1 MADRRLYLPCPGRQG
16 ADQDRDAFGRLVDRD
31 FDDTLPLPPMTSSPE
46 MPAPIWNSISLR
58 NAASSNASA
67 LVKGVTIAV

>member
-1 MADRRLYLPCPGRQG
+1 
-16 ADQDRDAFGRLVDRD
+16 
-31 FDDTLPLPPMTSSPE
+31 MTSSPE

-67 LVKGVTIAV
+67 LVKGVTSAVVMPLGVYVIAFSSLGAGQFDPLRESTDQSSDKAR